1 MWVVFSYKT
10 SLFFPTTHAN
20 IKEYTMS
27 KKNRHVGKEIV
38 EILKYS
44 QELKKDDSLNRV
56 EKMAKVLD
64 KVVTLGLHSAH
75 PENRLWR
82 DSLASLLSM
91 ISDDLGLTPEE
102 DRKACVL
109 QITSRLGDLSKIIKK
124 QVEEEADDVDFGLIN
139 DDDSDED
146 DDEDDEDDEVSVKTL
161 VHEITFDKDGKPIDK
176 TKTLNHI
183 PKRIRERIIELLR
196 EAEE

>member
-1 MWVVFSYKT
+1 
-10 SLFFPTTHAN
+10 
-20 IKEYTMS
+20 MS
-27 KKNRHVGKEIV
+27 KKNGHMGKEIIEV
-38 EILKYS
+38 LKYS
-44 QELKKDDSLNRV
+44 QELKKDDSLDRV
-56 EKMAKVLD
+56 EKMSKVLD

-75 PENRLWR
+75 PESHLWH
-82 DSLASLLSM
+82 DTLATLLAM
-91 ISDDLGLTPEE
+91 ISDDLGLTPGES
-102 DRKACVL
+102 RKACVL

-124 QVEEEADDVDFGLIN
+124 QVEEADDVNFGFIN

-146 DDEDDEDDEVSVKTL
+146 EDEDEDEDDGVSVKTL

>member
-1 MWVVFSYKT
+1 
-10 SLFFPTTHAN
+10 
-20 IKEYTMS
+20 MS

-75 PENRLWR
+75 PGNRLWR
-82 DSLASLLSM
+82 DSLTSLLSM

-124 QVEEEADDVDFGLIN
+124 QVEEADDVDFGLIN

-146 DDEDDEDDEVSVKTL
+146 EDEDEDEDDEDDEVSVKTL